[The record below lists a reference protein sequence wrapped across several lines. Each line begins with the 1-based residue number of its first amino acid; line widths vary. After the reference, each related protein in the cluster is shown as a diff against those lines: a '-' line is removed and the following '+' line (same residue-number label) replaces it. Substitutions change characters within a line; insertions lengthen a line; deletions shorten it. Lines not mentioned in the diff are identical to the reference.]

1 MLFGTDKD
9 MVALVHLAR
18 LLPLNEVDDGR
29 AEVSSVLESVAYSIL
44 EAP

>member
-18 LLPLNEVDDGR
+18 LLPLSEVDGGC
-29 AEVSSVLESVAYSIL
+29 AEVSSVLESVAYPIL
-44 EAP
+44 EAL